1 MRSVGG
7 TSYGGRAAVGTL
19 FDDLRQAKR
28 RKISYIAFTFIYF
41 VKGPSWSLVGM
52 NQQRMNFIDRH
63 IELSGKSTAHQ
74 IYLMYVK
81 SLCGEAS

>member
-1 MRSVGG
+1 MRPVGG

-28 RKISYIAFTFIYF
+28 RKISFIIAFTSIYF
-41 VKGPSWSLVGM
+41 VKGPSWSSIGIKPTK
-52 NQQRMNFIDRH
+52 NEFIDRH

-74 IYLMYVK
+74 ISN